1 MRATSP
7 AIGELCEQ
15 QHDGH
20 EEDHHDQLHEDA
32 QHPGHLPGLG
42 HRKEDSEDIEGQQRD
57 DDARDHAVDDRLEIV
72 HHPFEFHAVRIGHP
86 QPEYEGQYQRRHDT
100 EQGWHPNREIGCG
113 GRCGR
118 VGQQRR
124 GAFEQ
129 CGEQRPP
136 REVGA
141 EAREK
146 GEGIGQRRRE
156 GQQAPGVA
164 SQVGDARRHQPE
176 DEQRDDERKEL
187 AENIIERKGDTRR
200 PHREEKPRRPP
211 RPMAST
217 TRGSNPNLNF
227 IRNGFCKG
235 RKIFPF

>member
-1 MRATSP
+1 M
-7 AIGELCEQ
+7 
-15 QHDGH
+15 
-20 EEDHHDQLHEDA
+20 
-32 QHPGHLPGLG
+32 
-42 HRKEDSEDIEGQQRD
+42 
-57 DDARDHAVDDRLEIV
+57 
-72 HHPFEFHAVRIGHP
+72 RIGHP
-86 QPEYEGQYQRRHDT
+86 KPEYEGQYQRRHDT

-118 VGQQRR
+118 VGQHGC

-176 DEQRDDERKEL
+176 DEQRDDEEKAAADPEADGQHDARQQSEPEFHKEWFL
-187 AENIIERKGDTRR
+187 
-200 PHREEKPRRPP
+200 
-211 RPMAST
+211 
-217 TRGSNPNLNF
+217 
-227 IRNGFCKG
+227 
-235 RKIFPF
+235 